1 MPRTGAADLARV
13 LHKLLPE
20 CSGEYAY
27 EKIKITN
34 ILLDI
39 LVLMLDL
46 AEYVKLRAFFL
57 FKIVD
62 VDFSI
67 IFGLWFF
74 GGNNVHTTYP
84 NLHSFEEPIEFSE
97 V

>member
-1 MPRTGAADLARV
+1 MPRAGAADLARV

-27 EKIKITN
+27 DKIKITN

-46 AEYVKLRAFFL
+46 AEYVKLRAFF
-57 FKIVD
+57 FKLKKVD
-62 VDFSI
+62 VYFSI
-67 IFGLWFF
+67 VFGLWFF
-74 GGNNVHTTYP
+74 GG
-84 NLHSFEEPIEFSE
+84 
-97 V
+97 

>member
-1 MPRTGAADLARV
+1 MTVQLKINFYSISTFCRSSNPEESKSCTRMPRTGAADLARV

-27 EKIKITN
+27 DKIKITN

-46 AEYVKLRAFFL
+46 AEYVKLRAFF
-57 FKIVD
+57 F
-62 VDFSI
+62 
-67 IFGLWFF
+67 
-74 GGNNVHTTYP
+74 
-84 NLHSFEEPIEFSE
+84 
-97 V
+97 

>member
-1 MPRTGAADLARV
+1 MPRAGAADLARV

-27 EKIKITN
+27 DKIKITN

-46 AEYVKLRAFFL
+46 AEYVKLRAFF
-57 FKIVD
+57 F
-62 VDFSI
+62 
-67 IFGLWFF
+67 
-74 GGNNVHTTYP
+74 
-84 NLHSFEEPIEFSE
+84 
-97 V
+97 